1 VKCEKVM
8 PEILCEEDHVD
19 IKTPE
24 IKRRWKEV
32 DAVDQSVENVE
43 NSSPLHDC
51 PVSLKFQ

>member
-1 VKCEKVM
+1 M

-19 IKTPE
+19 IRTPE